1 MSRIRSA
8 RPGRLARVSALVAV
22 AVFLTGCQTA
32 GGNADSDAS
41 QSVQLPPLSSLTPAE
56 DPSSIE
62 GPTTVVVGGPTM
74 PPVARETPQQALP
87 VTVNSRDRDG
97 DTPVEVT
104 DTSRLL
110 ALSLTGTLA
119 DFVHAYGLTDQ
130 LVGKDV
136 ATTAPGTEDL
146 QVVTKAG
153 HSIDAEGVLSLSPTL
168 ILTDG
173 SIGPLDVVM
182 QLRDA
187 GIPVVTV
194 DRVTDFES
202 TYDSAR
208 DVARALGVPELGDQL
223 VDELQTRIAE
233 KEAEIQDLLPAD
245 QDKLPRVAF
254 LYLRGAAGI
263 YYLFGEGSGID
274 TMIDAVGAI
283 DVAKEVGW
291 KGERPMTDEALI
303 AIDPDVIIVMT
314 KGLESVGGVDGM
326 LEQLPSVAL
335 TQAGERRRIVDVSD
349 TLLLAGGTR
358 IPDVLDGLARA
369 LYAPDSLQG
378 LGLN

>member
-1 MSRIRSA
+1 
-8 RPGRLARVSALVAV
+8 
-22 AVFLTGCQTA
+22 
-32 GGNADSDAS
+32 
-41 QSVQLPPLSSLTPAE
+41 
-56 DPSSIE
+56 
-62 GPTTVVVGGPTM
+62 
-74 PPVARETPQQALP
+74 
-87 VTVNSRDRDG
+87 
-97 DTPVEVT
+97 
-104 DTSRLL
+104 
-110 ALSLTGTLA
+110 
-119 DFVHAYGLTDQ
+119 
-130 LVGKDV
+130 
-136 ATTAPGTEDL
+136 
-146 QVVTKAG
+146 
-153 HSIDAEGVLSLSPTL
+153 
-168 ILTDG
+168 
-173 SIGPLDVVM
+173 M

-223 VDELQTRIAE
+223 VDELQTRITE

-245 QDKLPRVAF
+245 PDKLPRVAF